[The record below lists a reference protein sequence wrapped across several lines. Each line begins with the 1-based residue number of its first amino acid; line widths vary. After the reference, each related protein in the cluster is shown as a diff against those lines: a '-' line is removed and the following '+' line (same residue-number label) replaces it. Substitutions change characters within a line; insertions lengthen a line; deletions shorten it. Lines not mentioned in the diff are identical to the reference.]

1 MSDYHPATYIL
12 IGGLKEIGTT
22 KAFEI
27 LYEWDQARNRL
38 DNLNK
43 TSDVAKEPYLTTKIG
58 RLKRKIEKLKNQR
71 DHYKE
76 QHSHYA
82 HIIEM
87 QPYIERRW
95 TSYTERVERE
105 KQNKQ
110 NANTVEEQS
119 KLISLLMK
127 ENEQL
132 RNQLTDATNV

>member
-22 KAFEI
+22 KALEI

-132 RNQLTDATNV
+132 RNQLTDATKV

>member
-1 MSDYHPATYIL
+1 MSDF
-12 IGGLKEIGTT
+12 EVSDIGTVE
-22 KAFEI
+22 K
-27 LYEWDQARNRL
+27 LQVR
-38 DNLNK
+38 
-43 TSDVAKEPYLTTKIG
+43 IG
-58 RLKRKIEKLKNQR
+58 RLEKKIKKLKQQR

-132 RNQLTDATNV
+132 RNQLTDATKV